1 MMLTPDEL
9 ENFRRVLL
17 LLQARIQG
25 DVEQLEEDAF
35 SSAEDGDHGSSNHL
49 AEMGTDAWEIDV
61 SMRFVESDQEVL
73 SEIAEAINRIDNGK
87 FGICQMCAE
96 SGVAGRKANI
106 PKSRLKAIPHARNC
120 IDCTRRREQE
130 SSSG

>member
-1 MMLTPDEL
+1 MK
-9 ENFRRVLL
+9 
-17 LLQARIQG
+17 G

-35 SSAEDGDHGSSNHL
+35 SSAEDGDYGSSNHL
-49 AEMGTDAWEIDV
+49 AEMGTDAWGIDV

-73 SEIAEAINRIDNGK
+73 SVIGEAINRIDNGT
-87 FGICQMCAE
+87 FGVCQMCAE

-106 PKSRLKAIPHARNC
+106 PKSRLKVIPHARSC